1 MSYDL
6 CLNLVG
12 VHGHKTQFFLQLE
25 SFKLKSSHSWPV
37 GAQCVSWFAEG
48 QSTGVT
54 L

>member
-1 MSYDL
+1 MSFDL
-6 CLNLVG
+6 CVNLVG
-12 VHGHKTQFFLQLE
+12 VYGHKTQISLQLE

-37 GAQCVSWFAEG
+37 GAQWLPWFAEG